1 MKKFIL
7 DVITLALA
15 FIIQSVLGNWIN
27 LDNLLI
33 DFLSFVI
40 IFFIIRGL
48 MSKAYD

>member
-7 DVITLALA
+7 DVVILALA

-27 LDNLLI
+27 LDNLLV

-40 IFFIIRGL
+40 IFVIIRIL